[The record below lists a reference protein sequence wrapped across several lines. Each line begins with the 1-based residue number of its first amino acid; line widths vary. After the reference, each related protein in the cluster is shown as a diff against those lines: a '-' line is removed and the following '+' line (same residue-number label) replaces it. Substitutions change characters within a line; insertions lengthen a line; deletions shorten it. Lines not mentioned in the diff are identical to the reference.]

1 MDRPVSTALKS
12 LDLILDEVRVERD
25 AQLAHFD
32 AVDAKAGIILGFAG
46 ALVALSRSPGSGLLV
61 AGRYTAAAAVL
72 VATWAFFPRK
82 FAQTAV
88 RNLREKYLRAEPD
101 FTKLKLLDSHLE
113 IMRITGD
120 LLERKTKRLKVAVG
134 LLGTA
139 AILISVGLGLH

>member
-1 MDRPVSTALKS
+1 VNRPLSALKS
-12 LDLILDEVRVERD
+12 LDLILREVRVERQ
-25 AQLAHFD
+25 AQLQHFD
-32 AVDAKAGIILGFAG
+32 AVDAKAGITLGFAG
-46 ALVALSRSPGSGLLV
+46 ALVALSRSPGTVVLV
-61 AGRYTAAAAVL
+61 AGRYVAAVAAL
-72 VATWAFFPRK
+72 VAMWAFIPRR

-120 LLERKTKRLKVAVG
+120 LLERKTKRLKVAVA

-139 AILISVGLGLH
+139 AVLVAIGLGLH